1 MRISGLEGLTQAE
14 VAEQLRR
21 GARFVVFDY
30 VISLCLITFRR
41 SSEVIFVPA
50 GKSVAAAS
58 LPYCLLSFFFGWWGF
73 PFGLFYTPLALVSN
87 LTGGR
92 DVTRDFAAAFT
103 GGGTPTPVNLP
114 E

>member
-21 GARFVVFDY
+21 GAKFVVFDY

-50 GKSVAAAS
+50 GRSAVAAG
-58 LPYCLLSFFFGWWGF
+58 LPYALLSGCFGWWGF
-73 PFGLFYTPLALVSN
+73 PFGLFYTPLALLTN
-87 LTGGR
+87 LGGGR
-92 DVTRDFAAAFT
+92 DVTRELAPAFT
-103 GGGTPTPVNLP
+103 GGGTPTPLNLP

>member
-1 MRISGLEGLTQAE
+1 MKVSGLEGRSQAE

-21 GARFVVFDY
+21 GAKFVVFDY
-30 VISLCLITFRR
+30 CLSFCVITFRR

-50 GKSVAAAS
+50 GRSAAAAS

-73 PFGLFYTPLALVSN
+73 PFGLFYTPITIFQNLA
-87 LTGGR
+87 GGR
-92 DVTRDFAAAFT
+92 DVTQSFLPAFSES
-103 GGGTPTPVNLP
+103 GTPPVLNPP